1 MHQQFSKSYGHGGF
15 FSKTLQAKGGD
26 ETQANAI
33 VKDKNQTRKTLRLR
47 NPLSPQAKH
56 ETELLLSSEQ
66 ITPLNC
72 DSLTSGQE
80 VANKTTTDI
89 NNA

>member
-15 FSKTLQAKGGD
+15 FSKTLLAKDGD

-33 VKDKNQTRKTLRLR
+33 VKDVNQTRKTLR
-47 NPLSPQAKH
+47 NPLSPQPKP
-56 ETELLLSSEQ
+56 ETELLFSSGQ
-66 ITPLNC
+66 VTPLNC
-72 DSLTSGQE
+72 DSPTSRQE